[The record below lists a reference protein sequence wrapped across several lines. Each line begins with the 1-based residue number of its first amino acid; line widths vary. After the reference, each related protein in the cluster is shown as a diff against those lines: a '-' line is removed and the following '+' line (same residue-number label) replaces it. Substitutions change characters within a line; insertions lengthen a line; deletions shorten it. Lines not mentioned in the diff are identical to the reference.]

1 MLAESRLTRFF
12 LIDMEEAGRVALY
25 VPDEADN
32 ILFTDPAHRPAM
44 LQVSLAIGAIR
55 SYVTQRLA
63 TLLLPCPIF
72 GPTLA
77 LSATVPVQ
85 DQGDLVEALR
95 LSTPLVLRTTAVRPN
110 IGFAVV
116 ATARGYKAKAAH
128 LVALIDAVQS
138 GGCIIVYALQ
148 RGLAKKLA
156 KALRECLQGGRAVFL
171 AHAKLTQA
179 EKEAA
184 LNGFRDAA
192 GAVLVC
198 TNSAIR
204 GVDHPNVTDIFKF
217 RLPLWI
223 GDDLQLDGRGTRDPR
238 VTARSTLLYNRSM
251 LAASFYVIRNSPEAI
266 ARFTDVI
273 AAANNLALCH
283 RSLLAAMLGEVAL
296 ARPASSSTSCCA
308 PCARVAAVARGECAA
323 LLSVPISQVGALIA
337 MCAQRA
343 AANEPATF
351 VQLTRDKEPLAKAWA
366 PSLSES
372 VRECVVAQLMAD
384 RTLQLV
390 PADPSKKSGAGLHLR
405 VDHAR
410 LQERKMARADWR
422 VFTLLPEE
430 HVGRE
435 DAGDNMDWL
444 LSS

>member
-25 VPDEADN
+25 VPDEAVN

-63 TLLLPCPIF
+63 KLSLPCPIF

-85 DQGDLVEALR
+85 DQEDLVEALR
-95 LSTPLVLRTTAVRPN
+95 LSAPLVLRTTAVRPN

-116 ATARGYKAKAAH
+116 ATARGYKAQAAH

-138 GGCIIVYALQ
+138 GGCII
-148 RGLAKKLA
+148 LA
-156 KALRECLQGGRAVFL
+156 KALPECLQGGRAVFL

-192 GAVLVC
+192 DAVLVC

-204 GVDHPNVTDIFKF
+204 GVDHPNVTEIFKF
-217 RLPLWI
+217 RLPLWV
-223 GDDLQLDGRGTRDPR
+223 GDDLQLDGRGARDPR

-273 AAANNLALCH
+273 AAAKNLALCH
-283 RSLLAAMLGEVAL
+283 RPLLAAILGEVAL

-323 LLSVPISQVGALIA
+323 LLSVPIPQVGALIA

-372 VRECVVAQLMAD
+372 VRERVAAQLMAD
-384 RTLQLV
+384 HTLQLV